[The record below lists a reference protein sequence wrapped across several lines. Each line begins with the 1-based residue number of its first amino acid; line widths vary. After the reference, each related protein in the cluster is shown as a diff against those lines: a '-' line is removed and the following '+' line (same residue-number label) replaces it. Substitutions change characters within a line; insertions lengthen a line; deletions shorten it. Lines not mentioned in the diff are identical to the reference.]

1 MLYNCQALRINNLKE
16 KVTLRGF
23 VAKKR
28 NLGNLVFV
36 DLRDQDGITQ
46 IVFKNTFKDY
56 ELAQSLGNEDV
67 IEIEGVVSER
77 EAKNPN
83 LLTGDIEVI
92 AKKLIIYS
100 KAKQT
105 PLLIQDKTDALE
117 DTRLKYR
124 YLDLRRPIQKDFII
138 KRSLITQAFRSSLI
152 RHGFLEL
159 DTPLLGKSTPE
170 GAREYLVPSRLYPG
184 NFYALPQSPQVYKQL
199 YMIAGFNKYF
209 QIAKCLRDEDLRADR
224 QPEFTQVDIEMS
236 YPTED
241 SIFKLGEEIYK
252 DVFKEVLNID
262 LKTPFKRIKYWDAI
276 RDYGSDKPDLRF
288 KNLLIDLTN
297 FIQSSNIEFLKSH
310 DCVTGVIFK
319 DNKDLFT
326 RKYFDNLF
334 NEAKKFKATNINY
347 VRNLGNEFQGSFA
360 KFFTAELAKEVN
372 LKTNEV
378 LILIGGT
385 YKVSKLAMGAVR
397 NLVAD
402 SLGLKDMN
410 KFEFLWLV
418 DFPMF
423 ESDDEGE
430 INACHHP
437 FTRPKGD
444 LDTPDLLTLLSYA
457 YDLVLNGFE
466 LASGSLRIYDQ
477 EMQAKMFKLLKMS
490 EEDITNRF
498 GFFIEALKYGVP
510 PHGGI
515 AFGLERTTMI
525 MLKTNNIKDVVAFPK
540 TQSAKDLM
548 SDAPSKVNPQELNLL
563 GIKVNE

>member
-67 IEIEGVVSER
+67 IEIEGIVSER

-347 VRNLGNEFQGSFA
+347 VRNLGNEFQGSLA
-360 KFFTAELAKEVN
+360 KFFTPELAKEVN
-372 LKTNEV
+372 LKKNEV

-423 ESDDEGE
+423 ERDDEGE
-430 INACHHP
+430 IHACHHP

>member
-276 RDYGSDKPDLRF
+276 RDYGSDKL
-288 KNLLIDLTN
+288 KNLRLLI
-297 FIQSSNIEFLKSH
+297 
-310 DCVTGVIFK
+310 
-319 DNKDLFT
+319 
-326 RKYFDNLF
+326 
-334 NEAKKFKATNINY
+334 
-347 VRNLGNEFQGSFA
+347 
-360 KFFTAELAKEVN
+360 
-372 LKTNEV
+372 
-378 LILIGGT
+378 
-385 YKVSKLAMGAVR
+385 
-397 NLVAD
+397 
-402 SLGLKDMN
+402 
-410 KFEFLWLV
+410 
-418 DFPMF
+418 
-423 ESDDEGE
+423 
-430 INACHHP
+430 
-437 FTRPKGD
+437 
-444 LDTPDLLTLLSYA
+444 
-457 YDLVLNGFE
+457 
-466 LASGSLRIYDQ
+466 
-477 EMQAKMFKLLKMS
+477 
-490 EEDITNRF
+490 
-498 GFFIEALKYGVP
+498 
-510 PHGGI
+510 
-515 AFGLERTTMI
+515 
-525 MLKTNNIKDVVAFPK
+525 
-540 TQSAKDLM
+540 
-548 SDAPSKVNPQELNLL
+548 
-563 GIKVNE
+563 

>member
-297 FIQSSNIEFLKSH
+297 FIKSSNIEFLKSH

-347 VRNLGNEFQGSFA
+347 VRNLGNEFQGSLA
-360 KFFTAELAKEVN
+360 KFFTPELAKEVN
-372 LKTNEV
+372 LKKNEV

-430 INACHHP
+430 IHACHHP

>member
-1 MLYNCQALRINNLKE
+1 MLYNCQTLRINNLKE

-138 KRSLITQAFRSSLI
+138 KRALITQAFRSSLI

-297 FIQSSNIEFLKSH
+297 FIKSSNIEFLKSH

-347 VRNLGNEFQGSFA
+347 VRNLGNEFQGSLA
-360 KFFTAELAKEVN
+360 KFFTPELAKEVN
-372 LKTNEV
+372 LKKNEV

-423 ESDDEGE
+423 ESDDEDE
-430 INACHHP
+430 IHACHHP

>member
-46 IVFKNTFKDY
+46 IIFKNTFKDY

-100 KAKQT
+100 KAKQP

-297 FIQSSNIEFLKSH
+297 FIKSSNIEFLKSH

-347 VRNLGNEFQGSFA
+347 VRNLGNEFQGSLA
-360 KFFTAELAKEVN
+360 KFFTPELAKEVN
-372 LKTNEV
+372 LKKNEV

-430 INACHHP
+430 IHACHHP

>member
-1 MLYNCQALRINNLKE
+1 M
-16 KVTLRGF
+16 
-23 VAKKR
+23 
-28 NLGNLVFV
+28 
-36 DLRDQDGITQ
+36 
-46 IVFKNTFKDY
+46 
-56 ELAQSLGNEDV
+56 
-67 IEIEGVVSER
+67 
-77 EAKNPN
+77 
-83 LLTGDIEVI
+83 
-92 AKKLIIYS
+92 
-100 KAKQT
+100 
-105 PLLIQDKTDALE
+105 
-117 DTRLKYR
+117 
-124 YLDLRRPIQKDFII
+124 
-138 KRSLITQAFRSSLI
+138 
-152 RHGFLEL
+152 
-159 DTPLLGKSTPE
+159 
-170 GAREYLVPSRLYPG
+170 
-184 NFYALPQSPQVYKQL
+184 
-199 YMIAGFNKYF
+199 
-209 QIAKCLRDEDLRADR
+209 
-224 QPEFTQVDIEMS
+224 
-236 YPTED
+236 
-241 SIFKLGEEIYK
+241 
-252 DVFKEVLNID
+252 
-262 LKTPFKRIKYWDAI
+262 
-276 RDYGSDKPDLRF
+276 
-288 KNLLIDLTN
+288 
-297 FIQSSNIEFLKSH
+297 
-310 DCVTGVIFK
+310 
-319 DNKDLFT
+319 
-326 RKYFDNLF
+326 
-334 NEAKKFKATNINY
+334 
-347 VRNLGNEFQGSFA
+347 
-360 KFFTAELAKEVN
+360 
-372 LKTNEV
+372 

-423 ESDDEGE
+423 ERDDEDE
-430 INACHHP
+430 IHACHHP

-477 EMQAKMFKLLKMS
+477 DMQAKMFKLLKMS

>member
-288 KNLLIDLTN
+288 KNLLINLTN
-297 FIQSSNIEFLKSH
+297 FIKSSNIEFLKSH

-347 VRNLGNEFQGSFA
+347 VRNLGNEFQGSLA
-360 KFFTAELAKEVN
+360 KFFTPELAKEVN
-372 LKTNEV
+372 LKKNEV

-430 INACHHP
+430 IHACHHP